1 MATVEFSPAMAT
13 NTYGNAFAY
22 QGGSPGGGPGQF
34 GPNNSYYGSALLKSG
49 GSSSSVINICKGTR
63 PTTFQTSYSAF
74 SPDILMQFTAN
85 NDYNSVQG
93 PVTAGITGTTFW
105 TNVTSRLVTATQT
118 GVATYFA
125 LLTSDGTTVWQQV
138 TGTVGAIGSGAD
150 LEISSTSITSGS
162 QYRISQLRF
171 EMPLILTY

>member
-1 MATVEFSPAMAT
+1 MATVEFSPVMAST
-13 NTYGNAFAY
+13 AYGNAFAY
-22 QGGSPGGGPGQF
+22 AGGSPGGGPGF
-34 GPNNSYYGSALLKSG
+34 GGPQNNYFGAGLLKSG
-49 GSSSSVINICKGTR
+49 GAANVINICKGTR

-74 SPDILMQFTAN
+74 SPDILMQFTAL
-85 NDYNSVQG
+85 NDYNVSEG

-171 EMPLILTY
+171 VMPLILTY